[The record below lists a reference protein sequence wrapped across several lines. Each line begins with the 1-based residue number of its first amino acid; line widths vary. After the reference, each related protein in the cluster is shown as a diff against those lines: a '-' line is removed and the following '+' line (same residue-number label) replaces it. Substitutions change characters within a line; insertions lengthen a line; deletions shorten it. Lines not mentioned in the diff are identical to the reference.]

1 MSTRTIT
8 AHVSEELAE
17 QMDKISA
24 RLDRPRGWIVK
35 QALTSWI
42 ELEEKRYQL
51 TLDGLADVK
60 ENRLI
65 DHQSIKMW
73 AESMD
78 KAID

>member
-42 ELEEKRYQL
+42 ELEKKRYQL